1 MMKVLYKESLV
12 LRNKAQEGGGV
23 IGRMGCFVVSGSK
36 VREGVGSYVVVAIG
50 TKSFNGR
57 IMMGQ
62 LFSCK
67 M

>member
-1 MMKVLYKESLV
+1 M
-12 LRNKAQEGGGV
+12 
-23 IGRMGCFVVSGSK
+23 VSGSK

-62 LFSCK
+62 LFSRK